1 MHIQGDCHQRHEL
14 QEDQRGVTKFELE
27 IEEAEEKAHF
37 MQTQASI
44 IKSNAQ
50 LKIVTNSEE
59 MNNACSCK
67 LSVQKKTEKE
77 IQELCVHLR

>member
-1 MHIQGDCHQRHEL
+1 MYEYNK
-14 QEDQRGVTKFELE
+14 GVTTKFKLE
-27 IEEAEEKAHF
+27 IEEAEEKVHF

-50 LKIVTNSEE
+50 FKIVTNLDK

-67 LSVQKKTEKE
+67 LSVKEKTEKE
-77 IQELCVHLR
+77 IQELFVHLRKLEDLYR